1 MPFPYPELPRDEVEA
16 LGIKTSYVYAG
27 QSDSPLVVLLH
38 GMTSSGDAYREVM
51 HELADSFWLIAPDLP
66 GFGQSEDTDPYT
78 LPHLVEWLASFK
90 EALNLP
96 EMSLVG
102 HSFGGA
108 IATSYTASYP
118 EEVKRLLLAAPAI
131 LAGNMFP
138 NYLKKISIS
147 LGLVDLAS
155 TLSQSPALHGYQSER
170 AFYAPDLIDDSIWN
184 RRLIAF
190 SQARASAEVLKALA
204 FQNMEPQ
211 LHKIHQPVCITWG
224 KEDPVLPAA
233 QADRIAGALPNAQ
246 VIIWEAC
253 GHLPFLEKQKEF
265 IDTSRFFLK
274 AGE

>member
-1 MPFPYPELPRDEVEA
+1 MPYPYPELPRDEVEA

-38 GMTSSGDAYREVM
+38 GMTSSGDTYREVM

-102 HSFGGA
+102 HSFGGS
-108 IATSYTASYP
+108 IATSYTAFYP
-118 EEVKRLLLAAPAI
+118 EEVQRLLLAAPAI

-138 NYLKKISIS
+138 DYLKKLSIS

-155 TLSQSPALHGYQSER
+155 TLSQTPALHGYQSER
-170 AFYAPDLIDDSIWN
+170 AFYDPDLLDDSVWP
-184 RRLIAF
+184 RRLVAF
-190 SQARASAEVLKALA
+190 SQARASAEVLKTLA

-211 LHKIHQPVCITWG
+211 LQKIHQPVCITWG
-224 KEDPVLPAA
+224 KDDPVLPAV
-233 QADRIAGALPNAQ
+233 QAERIARALPKAQ
-246 VIIWEAC
+246 VNIWEAC
-253 GHLPFLEKQKEF
+253 GHVPFLEKQKEF
-265 IDTSRFFLK
+265 IDTARSFLK
-274 AGE
+274 TGE